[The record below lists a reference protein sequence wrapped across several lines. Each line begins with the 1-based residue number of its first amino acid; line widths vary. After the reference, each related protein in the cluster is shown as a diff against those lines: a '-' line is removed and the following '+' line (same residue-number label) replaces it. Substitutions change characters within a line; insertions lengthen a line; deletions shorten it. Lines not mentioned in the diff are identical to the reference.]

1 VSELRWHPLL
11 EQWVITATHRQERTF
26 LPPEDYCPLCP
37 TKPGGFPT
45 EVPSDHYDLVVFENK
60 FPSLQR
66 DPPSPAVTAT
76 RLSPVRPAQGTCEV
90 VLYSPRHHDTLAGMP
105 LARIRNLTAVWKDR
119 YLELGSRPEV
129 RYVLIFENKGEAVG
143 VTLHHPHG
151 QIYAFPFIPP
161 IVERELA
168 ASLRYH
174 QAHGGCLFCASLGEE
189 MSDARRIILEGERF
203 VAYIPFFARY
213 PFETYLAPKRH
224 LASMAEWTDE
234 DADDLAA
241 VLKGLLVKF
250 DALFQLS
257 FPYVMVVHQAPTD
270 GQTHPGAH
278 LHFEFY
284 PPLRSAK
291 KLKYLAGCEAGGGN
305 FINDTLAEESA
316 AELRRVGPP
325 DLEAVRQAEG
335 AALPHPPREEE
346 SKP

>member
-1 VSELRWHPLL
+1 MSELRWHPLL

-45 EVPSDHYDLVVFENK
+45 EVPSESYDLVVFENK
-60 FPSLQR
+60 FPSLQE
-66 DPPSPAVTAT
+66 DPPPPAVLPTP
-76 RLSPVRPAQGTCEV
+76 LSPVEAARGVCEV

-105 LARIRNLTAVWKDR
+105 LARIRNLTRVWKDR
-119 YLELGSRPEV
+119 YLELGRRPFV

-151 QIYAFPFIPP
+151 QIYAFPFLPP
-161 IVERELA
+161 VVERELS
-168 ASLRYH
+168 ASRRYH
-174 QAHGGCLFCASLGEE
+174 ETHGGCLFCASLAEE
-189 MSDARRIILEGERF
+189 LSDGRRVVLEGESF
-203 VAYIPFFARY
+203 VAYLPFFARY

-224 LASMAEWTDE
+224 LASMADLSGA
-234 DADDLAA
+234 DLDDLAA

-250 DALFQLS
+250 DALFDLS
-257 FPYVMVVHQAPTD
+257 FPYIMVVHQAPTD
-270 GQTHPGAH
+270 GEEHPGAH

-316 AELRRVGPP
+316 AELRRVGPAS
-325 DLEAVRQAEG
+325 LEALLAAER
-335 AALPHPPREEE
+335 AAVAPEEPE
-346 SKP
+346 P